1 MTFEDL
7 NPGKAILN
15 ALTDMGYKY
24 PTLIQSRAYPIAT
37 SGRSVLG
44 IAQTGTGKTLAYLLS
59 VLRMWSFSKQRHPQ
73 ILVVVPTRELVV
85 QVTEVAKQLSA
96 YMNFVTVG
104 VYGGTNLNVQAG
116 EVDLGADMIIG
127 TPGRLMDLVYHG
139 SLKLK
144 SVKKLIV
151 DEVDEMLDLGF
162 RPQLYTLL
170 EMLPQKRQN
179 LMFSATLS
187 EDVDTIIDTFFDNP
201 ERIEAAPSGTPLE
214 QISQSLYT
222 VPNFNTKLN
231 LISILLKDA
240 YFTKV
245 LVFTSTKS
253 LADLTYEKLNDI
265 FQDETGVI
273 HSNKSQNTRLNT
285 VHDFK
290 QGKLRILVAT
300 DIMSRGLDI
309 TGVSH
314 VINMDIPD
322 DPLNYIHRIG
332 RTGRA
337 GVEGISIAISSPM
350 ETDQLASIEDFMG
363 FSIEKHTL
371 PDGLIISDELCEHE
385 KPVIKMK
392 NILARIP
399 TLEKGN
405 AAFHE
410 KKAKNQKTNK
420 KVRFAEKMKAK
431 YGKPKTRGQKQKGK

>member
-7 NPGKAILN
+7 NPGKAVLN
-15 ALTDMGYKY
+15 ALKDMGYVS
-24 PTLIQSRAYPIAT
+24 PTLIQSRVYPVAT
-37 SGRSVLG
+37 SGRSVIG

-73 ILVVVPTRELVV
+73 ILIVVPTRELVV
-85 QVTEVAKQLSA
+85 QVTETAKKLTA

-104 VYGGTNLNVQAG
+104 VYGGTNLNVQAA
-116 EVDLGADMIIG
+116 EVDLGADMIVG

-144 SVKKLIV
+144 SVKKLII

-162 RPQLYTLL
+162 RPQLKTLMD
-170 EMLPQKRQN
+170 MLPAKRQN

-187 EDVDTIIDTFFDNP
+187 EDVEAIIEDYFDDP

-214 QISQSLYT
+214 QIKQKLYK
-222 VPNFNTKLN
+222 VPNYNTKLN
-231 LISILLKDA
+231 LTNILLKDKDM
-240 YFTKV
+240 YKV
-245 LVFTSTKS
+245 LIFASTKS
-253 LADLTYEKLNDI
+253 LADLAFERINESYPEM
-265 FQDETGVI
+265 TGVI

-285 VHDFK
+285 VKAFTD
-290 QGKLRILVAT
+290 GTIRILVAT

-314 VINMDIPD
+314 VISLDVPEE
-322 DPLNYIHRIG
+322 PLNYIHRIG

-337 GVEGISIAISSPM
+337 GEHGIAISVVSPS
-350 ETDQLASIEDFMG
+350 EDVLLDDIEKMMG
-363 FSIEKHTL
+363 FKIKVCDL
-371 PDGLIISDELCEHE
+371 PEGLIISDVLCDHE

-392 NILARIP
+392 NILAKIP
-399 TLEKGN
+399 AVDKSN
-405 AAFHE
+405 PAFHE
-410 KKAKNQKTNK
+410 KKAKNRKVNQ
-420 KVRFAEKMKAK
+420 KVRFSEKMKAK